1 MPWPASGQLRRLPTA
16 GYDALDPSVAVLQA
30 SADEAIQRAEADAAV
45 SAAKTRIAETER
57 QAQEAIGRT
66 GPAPRPSPMAGD
78 APRQGPRDTPC
89 MAHMREP
96 SPSVT
101 GHRPRGG
108 VRR

>member
-1 MPWPASGQLRRLPTA
+1 MGGCETTPPTH
-16 GYDALDPSVAVLQA
+16 ALDPGVAVLQA
-30 SADEAIQRAEADAAV
+30 SADEAIQRAQADAAV
-45 SAAKTRIAETER
+45 SAAETRITETER
-57 QAQEAIGRT
+57 PEAIGRT